1 MIGITERHSIGF
13 NLGNIK
19 DIRDQA
25 LKQFIITLDN
35 IGIFLAGFQIILI
48 YQYLRKTDNSI
59 QRSTYFVIH
68 IRQESRLHPVGLFR
82 LLFCQLQLLTI
93 PMAAIRYISQQTTQ
107 N

>member
-1 MIGITERHSIGF
+1 MVGITERHSVGF
-13 NLGNIK
+13 YLRNIK
-19 DIRDQA
+19 DIRDQT

-35 IGIFLAGFQIILI
+35 ISIFLAGFQIILI
-48 YQYLRKTDNSI
+48 DQHLRKTDNRI

-93 PMAAIRYISQQTTQ
+93 PMTAVRYISQQTAQ